1 MEQEGEA
8 LDGINEYAYIW
19 IQVSIQLVSR
29 SLSRLVSLKW
39 NAGTGRRWIWKS
51 LKTCIIM
58 GIKGQGKDSRLYT
71 VGNWELLKLGFMVLV
86 FLNVSLCVK
95 HKLEIEE
102 DQMQLA

>member
-51 LKTCIIM
+51 
-58 GIKGQGKDSRLYT
+58 
-71 VGNWELLKLGFMVLV
+71 
-86 FLNVSLCVK
+86 
-95 HKLEIEE
+95 
-102 DQMQLA
+102 